1 MGKLSATKV
10 KNAKPETKNYKLGD
24 GGGLYLLV
32 TQKGRYWRYDYRYL
46 NKRKTLALGVYPEVS
61 LKEARE
67 KHSEARKL
75 LADGIDPSL
84 HRKLIKTARIASAK
98 NSFEKLAWEW
108 SGRQNWTEGHR
119 RTVRGR
125 LNNNILPWIGDR
137 PVNEIT
143 AQDVLTVC
151 RRVESRGA
159 IETAH
164 RVKTICSQV
173 FRYCVAMG
181 LVESDPC
188 RDLAGALTPV
198 SPKHMA
204 TILEP
209 KKIGELL
216 RAMDA
221 YKGHQI
227 TRAALQLAPLTFV
240 RPGELRHAEWNE
252 FDIERALWRIP
263 PKKMKMRQP
272 HMVPLSRQ
280 SLEIIR
286 DIRPLT
292 GGGRYLFPSIRSGE
306 RCMSENTVNGALRR
320 LGYEKAE
327 ITGHGFR
334 SMASTRL
341 HEMGWPSH
349 LIERQLAHREGNTVK
364 AAYNHAEYLSERI
377 KMMQNWA
384 DYLDQLRLD
393 TEEGSASSNPVIPM
407 PAKN

>member
-1 MGKLSATKV
+1 MGKLTATKV
-10 KNAKPETKNYKLGD
+10 KNTKPETKNYKLGD

-32 TQKGRYWRYDYRYL
+32 TFKGRYWRYDYRYL
-46 NKRKTLALGVYPEVS
+46 NKRKTLALGVYPEIS

-67 KHSEARKL
+67 KHAEARKL
-75 LADGIDPSL
+75 LAEGIDPSL
-84 HRKLIKTARIASAK
+84 HRKRLKTARIASAK

-108 SGRQNWTEGHR
+108 FGRQNWTEGHR
-119 RTVRGR
+119 RTVKGR
-125 LNNNILPWIGDR
+125 LKNNILPWIGDR

-173 FRYCVAMG
+173 FRYCVALG
-181 LVESDPC
+181 IVESDPC
-188 RDLAGALTPV
+188 RDLSGALTPV

-204 TILEP
+204 TIIEP

-216 RAMDA
+216 RAMDG

-227 TRAALQLAPLTFV
+227 TRAALLLAPLTFV
-240 RPGELRHAEWNE
+240 RPGELRHAEWAE
-252 FDIERALWRIP
+252 FDLENSLWRIP
-263 PKKMKMRQP
+263 PDKMKMRQT
-272 HMVPLSRQ
+272 HMIPLSRQ
-280 SLEIIR
+280 SIEIIM
-286 DIRPLT
+286 DLQPLT
-292 GGGRYLFPSIRSGE
+292 GSGRYLFPSIRSKN

-349 LIERQLAHREGNTVK
+349 VIERQLAHKEGNTVK
-364 AAYNHAEYLSERI
+364 AAYNHAEYLPERE
-377 KMMQNWA
+377 KMMQAWA
-384 DYLDQLRLD
+384 DYLDQLKLE
-393 TEEGSASSNPVIPM
+393 TENGDPRSAS
-407 PAKN
+407 